1 MCSIANLFDTN
12 IRQFDAKKAFFF
24 YFLFYPD
31 FVTHYEKL
39 SFVKNKIKV
48 LDVELW
54 LKIKRIES

>member
-1 MCSIANLFDTN
+1 ML
-12 IRQFDAKKAFFF
+12 KKRCFF